1 VKLAERPL
9 RPAEAPRDDVWRGG
23 GVRRTSNRNA
33 GSSAP
38 SFSRSLSAFGWTVLN
53 TGPRT
58 GSTTAT
64 TTFVRLGVSK
74 TIPSRAR
81 AAPETLTRSPISV
94 ESTTPSLP
102 FVGHPAFARAATTG
116 RSRGRYGEGIDP
128 DRQRSQTARKL
139 ARAVDDGRNVGAALR
154 HLDVHGSEPEAQD
167 VADALAR
174 FLVARCDSHHA
185 GWRVVRQV
193 VVDSAAD
200 APWERCAR
208 RAVPLVAQDLI
219 SLSGDRGRMLLAH
232 AQHIA
237 AQRRAEEIAVH
248 VDQSAVLK
256 DLGLRC
262 GTATPD
268 RWRDALSCAVQ
279 ARSREQ
285 VARAVDG
292 SLRE

>member
-1 VKLAERPL
+1 VKRRRCPPDEQSQRRIVGSLLLALAQRAWVDRVEHRTAN
-9 RPAEAPRDDVWRGG
+9 RVDHRNHDFRATRGVEDDPIE
-23 GVRRTSNRNA
+23 
-33 GSSAP
+33 SS
-38 SFSRSLSAFGWTVLN
+38 R
-53 TGPRT
+53 
-58 GSTTAT
+58 
-64 TTFVRLGVSK
+64 
-74 TIPSRAR
+74 R
-81 AAPETLTRSPISV
+81 AADADQVTYLSGLHNTELTGHTMPRFCLRIHRRQIS
-94 ESTTPSLP
+94 
-102 FVGHPAFARAATTG
+102 
-116 RSRGRYGEGIDP
+116 GRYGEGIDV
-128 DRQRSQTARKL
+128 DQHRSRTAREL

-154 HLDVHGSEPEAQD
+154 HLDIHGSEPEAQS

-262 GTATPD
+262 AAATPD
-268 RWRDALSCAVQ
+268 RWRDALSSAVQ